1 MSSEETSRLSWTPSP
16 GAARHPLPQG
26 GEGQFVRLGYP
37 SFVRLR
43 SPSPPWGRGWRAAPG
58 EGVRLRHL
66 TFIIHHSS
74 FIVLLAASA
83 SVCGQTSR
91 KPAPSPPPDDIPT
104 LLKTAQDALDRK
116 DFETAAKSLKSVVA
130 SQPDLVAA
138 WFDLGYAE
146 SGLHRNDVAVRD
158 YQKAI
163 ELQPDLYPAR
173 LNLGI
178 LLIEDHQPD
187 AAAEQLAKAVELKP
201 EEAHA
206 RLYYARALTQSGKPD
221 LAAQQ
226 FQEVL
231 RLDPAQATAHYDLG
245 QIELQQKRYEDAR
258 ASFEKAAQLD
268 PKLAQ
273 AQLGWALALEGLNQP
288 APAAE
293 HFESYLATKPDDLET
308 RFHLARV
315 YLTLGKNQQAL
326 DNLTKV
332 YQANPQMAGVVAAL
346 GDVNALLKN
355 LPESE
360 RFYKQALAAMPNEAD
375 LHRALG
381 QTLLD
386 EQKYP
391 ESESEFRTSLK
402 LDGHNG
408 EAAKGLAT
416 SLYMEKKYAEAI
428 PLIEALL
435 QQPQPPAG
443 LYFILATCYDDLKDR
458 PKALEN
464 YEKFLNLSQGV
475 LPDKEWQARQRAK
488 LLRRE
493 LRE

>member
-1 MSSEETSRLSWTPSP
+1 MVSFLS
-16 GAARHPLPQG
+16 
-26 GEGQFVRLGYP
+26 
-37 SFVRLR
+37 
-43 SPSPPWGRGWRAAPG
+43 
-58 EGVRLRHL
+58 
-66 TFIIHHSS
+66 IIQRSS
-74 FIVLLAASA
+74 FIVVFTASA
-83 SVCGQTSR
+83 PLAGQTSR
-91 KPAPSPPPDDIPT
+91 KPAPSQPPDDISV
-104 LLKTAQDALDRK
+104 LLKTAQDALDHK
-116 DFETAAKSLKSVVA
+116 DFTTAAKSLKSAVA
-130 SQPDLVAA
+130 RQPDLVAA

-146 SGLHRNDVAVRD
+146 SGLHQNDEATKD
-158 YQKAI
+158 YQKAL
-163 ELQPDLYPAR
+163 ELQPGLYPAR

-178 LLIEDHQPD
+178 LFLENHRPD
-187 AAAEQLAKAVELKP
+187 AAAEQLAKAADLKP
-201 EEAHA
+201 DEARAH
-206 RLYYARALTQSGKPD
+206 LYYARALNLAGKPD

-226 FQEVL
+226 FQEAL
-231 RLDPAQATAHYDLG
+231 RLDPVQATAHYDLA
-245 QIELQQKRYEDAR
+245 QIELQQKRYDDAR
-258 ASFEKAAQLD
+258 ASFEKAAHLD
-268 PKLAQ
+268 PKLAP

-293 HFESYLATKPDDLET
+293 HFESYLAAKPDDLET

-315 YLTLGKNQQAL
+315 YLTLGKNQEARDDL
-326 DNLTKV
+326 EEV
-332 YQANPQMAGVVAAL
+332 YQTNPQMPGVAAAL

-360 RFYKQALAAMPNEAD
+360 RFYKQALVATPNEAD

-391 ESESEFRTSLK
+391 ESESEFRASLK
-402 LDGHNG
+402 LDEHNG

-416 SLYMEKKYAEAI
+416 SLYMQKHYAEAV

-435 QQPQPPAG
+435 RQPQPPAG

-464 YEKFLNLSQGV
+464 YEKFLDLSQGV

-493 LRE
+493 LRK

>member
-1 MSSEETSRLSWTPSP
+1 M
-16 GAARHPLPQG
+16 A
-26 GEGQFVRLGYP
+26 
-37 SFVRLR
+37 SFL
-43 SPSPPWGRGWRAAPG
+43 
-58 EGVRLRHL
+58 
-66 TFIIHHSS
+66 FIIHHSS
-74 FIVLLAASA
+74 FIILFAVSLA
-83 SVCGQTSR
+83 GQTSR
-91 KPAPSPPPDDIPT
+91 KPAPSPPPDDISA
-104 LLKTAQDALDRK
+104 LLKTAQDALDHK
-116 DFETAAKSLKSVVA
+116 DFEAAAKSLKSVVA

-146 SGLHRNDVAVRD
+146 SGLHQNDEAAKD

-163 ELQPDLYPAR
+163 ELQPNLYPAR

-178 LLIEDHQPD
+178 LFLEDHRPD

-201 EEAHA
+201 EDARAH
-206 RLYYARALTQSGKPD
+206 LYYARALNLAGKPD

-231 RLDPAQATAHYDLG
+231 RLDPAQATAHYDLA
-245 QIELQQKRYEDAR
+245 QIELQQKRYEEAR
-258 ASFEKAAQLD
+258 ASFAKAAQLD

-273 AQLGWALALEGLNQP
+273 AQLGWALALEGLGSLGGLGGVNQSV
-288 APAAE
+288 AAVE
-293 HFESYLATKPDDLET
+293 HFESYLAAKPDDLET

-315 YLTLGKNQQAL
+315 YLTLGKNQEAL

-332 YQANPQMAGVVAAL
+332 YQASPQMPGVAAAL

-360 RFYKQALAAMPNEAD
+360 RFYKQALAATPNEAD

-391 ESESEFRTSLK
+391 ESGSEFRASLK

-408 EAAKGLAT
+408 DAAKGLAT
-416 SLYMEKKYAEAI
+416 SLYMQKHYAEAI
-428 PLIEALL
+428 PLIEAFLR
-435 QQPQPPAG
+435 QPQPTPG

-464 YEKFLNLSQGV
+464 YEKFLDLSQGV

-493 LRE
+493 LRK

>member
-1 MSSEETSRLSWTPSP
+1 MVSSL
-16 GAARHPLPQG
+16 
-26 GEGQFVRLGYP
+26 
-37 SFVRLR
+37 
-43 SPSPPWGRGWRAAPG
+43 
-58 EGVRLRHL
+58 
-66 TFIIHHSS
+66 FIIQRSS
-74 FIVLLAASA
+74 FIVAFAASVLLA
-83 SVCGQTSR
+83 GQTSR
-91 KPAPSPPPDDIPT
+91 KPAPSPAQDDVSA

-116 DFETAAKSLKSVVA
+116 DFDSAAKSLKSAVA

-138 WFDLGYAE
+138 WFDLAYAE
-146 SGLHRNDVAVRD
+146 TRLHQNDEAVKD
-158 YQKAI
+158 YQRAV
-163 ELQPDLYPAR
+163 ELQPGLYPAR

-178 LLIEDHQPD
+178 LLIEDHHPD

-201 EEAHA
+201 EDARA
-206 RLYYARALTQSGKPD
+206 RLYYARALNLAGKPE

-231 RLDPAQATAHYDLG
+231 RLDPAQASAHYDLA
-245 QIELQQKRYEDAR
+245 QIELQQKHYEEAR

-268 PKLAQ
+268 PKLTQ
-273 AQLGWALALEGLNQP
+273 AQLGWALALEGLGGPGELNQS
-288 APAAE
+288 AAAAAQ
-293 HFESYLATKPDDLET
+293 HFESYLAAKPDDLET

-315 YLTLGKNQQAL
+315 YLTLGKNQEAR
-326 DNLTKV
+326 DNLEKV
-332 YQANPQMAGVVAAL
+332 YQANPQMPGIAAAL

-360 RFYKQALAAMPNEAD
+360 RFYKQALATTPNEAD

-391 ESESEFRTSLK
+391 ESESEFRASLK

-408 EAAKGLAT
+408 DTAKGLAT
-416 SLYMEKKYAEAI
+416 SLYMQKHYAEAI
-428 PLIEALL
+428 PLIEAFLR
-435 QQPQPPAG
+435 QPQPPAG
-443 LYFILATCYDDLKDR
+443 LYFILATCYDDLRDR

-464 YEKFLNLSQGV
+464 YEKFLDLSRGV

-493 LRE
+493 LRK